1 MVMGETV
8 VLCGA
13 RQFRGQ
19 EENSAS
25 LAPTL
30 TGAGGWVN

>member
-13 RQFRGQ
+13 RQFREQ
-19 EENSAS
+19 EENSATLES
-25 LAPTL
+25 TL
-30 TGAGGWVN
+30 TGAGGWAN